1 MAIEIVDLP
10 IKFMVDLSIVMLVY
24 RRVNL
29 HFSMVFLW
37 FSHGFPGRVNTKES
51 LGTLDM
57 AIQTDQ
63 RKALLRHLVAQL
75 DA

>member
-1 MAIEIVDLP
+1 
-10 IKFMVDLSIVMLVY
+10 
-24 RRVNL
+24 
-29 HFSMVFLW
+29 MVFP
-37 FSHGFPGRVNTKES
+37 FSHGFPMVFPWTF